1 MKEFLIKWLINTV
14 AVAIVVKIL
23 PGIHSE
29 SLGSL
34 LLVSLVLGVLG
45 PVLRAILILFTL
57 PLFILTF
64 GLLYF
69 IINGFILYFISGIIP
84 GFEVSSFWMAFLA
97 ALLISLIVS
106 ILNVFFK
113 EQNKVVIVRRE
124 D

>member
-1 MKEFLIKWLINTV
+1 MKDFLIKWLINTV

-23 PGIHSE
+23 PGLYAE

-34 LLVSLVLGVLG
+34 LLTSLVLGVLG
-45 PVLRAILILFTL
+45 PVLRVILIFFTL

-97 ALLISLIVS
+97 SLLISLIVS
-106 ILNVFFK
+106 VLNVFFK
-113 EQNKVVIVRRE
+113 DKDRVVIVKRE